1 MSSKVFIWGASPELD
16 YNLFLEAY
24 CMIRALVFD
33 FDGLILE
40 TEGPIFLSWQELYAS
55 FGYPLPF
62 EVWATTIGSAE
73 AEFEPARE
81 LERLLGQPLD
91 WSAIEPKRQQR
102 ELALINQQPI
112 LPGVEQ
118 TLQDA
123 RRLGLKL
130 GLASSSSCK
139 WVEGHLKERGLRSYF
154 DVVRAAD
161 DVRLTKPDPELYLAV
176 LEKLGVSG
184 AEAVALEDSPNGIRA
199 AKAAGMYCVAVPN
212 QLTRQLGL
220 HEADLCIDSLAEMPL
235 QMLLEKVNGVINK
248 K

>member
-1 MSSKVFIWGASPELD
+1 
-16 YNLFLEAY
+16 
-24 CMIRALVFD
+24 MIRALVFD

-55 FGYPLPF
+55 FGFPLPF

-73 AEFEPARE
+73 AEFDPARE

-102 ELALINQQPI
+102 ELALINQQPL

-118 TLQDA
+118 ILQDA

-139 WVEGHLKERGLRSYF
+139 WVEGHLKERGLRLYF
-154 DVVRAAD
+154 DAVRAAD
-161 DVRLTKPDPELYLAV
+161 DVHLTKPDPELYLAV
-176 LEKLGVSG
+176 LRELGVSG

-212 QLTRQLGL
+212 HLTRQLVL
-220 HEADLCIDSLAEMPL
+220 DEADLRLESLAEMPL
-235 QMLLEKVNGVINK
+235 EMLLAKFEKLS
-248 K
+248 